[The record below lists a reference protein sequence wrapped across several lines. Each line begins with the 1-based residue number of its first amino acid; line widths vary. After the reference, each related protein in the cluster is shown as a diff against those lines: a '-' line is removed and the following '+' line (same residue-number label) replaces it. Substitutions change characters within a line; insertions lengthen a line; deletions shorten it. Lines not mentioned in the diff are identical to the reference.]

1 MFREHDMMRPRGFSF
16 SHALRNV
23 LLTALVGVTVALGP
37 LRDALVYAPNGAEVD
52 HAGTGSATVQKA
64 R

>member
-1 MFREHDMMRPRGFSF
+1 MRPGGFSF
-16 SHALRNV
+16 SRALRNI
-23 LLTALVGVTVALGP
+23 LYAALVGTVAALGP

-52 HAGTGSATVQKA
+52 HGASGSTAPPPKQ

>member
-1 MFREHDMMRPRGFSF
+1 MMRHSL
-16 SHALRNV
+16 HALRGV
-23 LLTALVGVTVALGP
+23 ALTALIVTTVAFGS

-52 HAGTGSATVQKA
+52 HGATGTTATVPRQ